1 MLALIVTWLPVLQ
14 AYIIAKSSPFSHT
27 DDLEALKQVMKD
39 VKYLKAVKKV
49 CRPVDYGSV
58 YGAHK
63 LCTLFPEERFPCH
76 FLSFGIE
83 KDYSFDETLYKRHNC
98 SGVAYDPT
106 VSLPEQL
113 FPGVRFVRAG
123 ANSPVQRQHEK
134 YLSVPKI
141 RKGCGHPIFAL
152 KMDCEGC
159 EYSLAPDILA
169 DDPNFF
175 LSVLQFNFEVHLPR
189 SFAHRDEDI
198 YNLGRLF
205 RLIYLS
211 GMRLVHVD
219 DGRCGPKDQEL
230 GCHDLLGS
238 IGFPCVP
245 GCRSYLFAHNYPNAK
260 VWREGY
266 DRTQARTV
274 TWLVLSRTIVRSV
287 PSNMQ

>member
-1 MLALIVTWLPVLQ
+1 MNATASVCWHVLLLILTLSPTVRP
-14 AYIIAKSSPFSHT
+14 YIISKSYSFSHE
-27 DDLEALKQVMKD
+27 DDLEALRKVVHD
-39 VKYLKAVKKV
+39 TKYLPLVRKI

-63 LCTLFPEERFPCH
+63 LCNLFPTEQFHCH

-83 KDYSFDETLYKRHNC
+83 RDYTFDEALHKKMNC

-113 FPGVRFVRAG
+113 LPGVKFIRAG
-123 ANSPVQRQHEK
+123 ANSPNRRPDET
-134 YLSVPKI
+134 YFSVSRI
-141 RKGCGHPIFAL
+141 RKEYGHPVFAL

-189 SFAHRDEDI
+189 SFASRDEDI

-219 DGRCGPKDQEL
+219 GGQCGPADQAQ
-230 GCHDLLGS
+230 GCHELLNQV
-238 IGFPCVP
+238 GFSCTP
-245 GCRSYLFAHNYPNAK
+245 GCRSYLFAHNYPNVK
-260 VWREGY
+260 VWREVY
-266 DRTQARTV
+266 D
-274 TWLVLSRTIVRSV
+274 SV
-287 PSNMQ
+287 NPHQ